1 MMLNFVYSGKDRNLN
16 IAELLCAS
24 CNRWYHESCIG
35 YQLGKLVPF
44 MTNYLFICKNC
55 SPTGL
60 ETFKKNQARK
70 LRAFALF
77 IIYLFIYTLLCTITY

>member
-1 MMLNFVYSGKDRNLN
+1 MRVVCVRSGKDRNLN
-16 IAELLCAS
+16 IVELLCAS
-24 CNRWYHESCIG
+24 CSRWFHESCIS

-60 ETFKKNQARK
+60 ETFKKNQARE
-70 LRAFALF
+70 
-77 IIYLFIYTLLCTITY
+77 YLTQTMTRFSADMHNT